1 MKKRTLLNQKPS
13 FNITAPAG
21 AEVIHL
27 KERSFFMLKKDLIL
41 RNPLRVLG
49 KESEDILPK
58 GAFGAVLAR
67 AGVGKTSLMVQLALN
82 TLLRSKNVL
91 HISLV
96 DPVKKVDLWYEEA
109 FRNIALQYKLKR
121 TDDLWESILPH
132 RFIMTF
138 KVEGFSVPILEERLT
153 DLTEQGVFFPEMILI
168 DGLPFE
174 PGIRKQLVELKTL
187 AQSYGVHIW
196 FAIKTHRHEERA
208 ANGMP
213 IQLDNISDLFDVALF
228 LQPKPQK
235 IHVNILKGGPDTN
248 HQPSLFLD
256 PATMLIK
263 DE

>member
-1 MKKRTLLNQKPS
+1 MLNRKS
-13 FNITAPAG
+13 SLNITSPAR

-41 RNPLRVLG
+41 RNPLRLLG
-49 KESEDILPK
+49 TDSEDILPK
-58 GAFGAVLAR
+58 GGFGAVLAR

-96 DPVKKVDLWYEEA
+96 DPVRKVDLWYEEV
-109 FRNIALQYKLKR
+109 FRHIALHYNLKK

-138 KVEGFSVPILEERLT
+138 KAEGFSVPILEERLT
-153 DLTEQGVFFPEMILI
+153 DLTEQGLFFPDMILI

-174 PGIRKQLVELKTL
+174 PDMRQALKDLKKL
-187 AQSYGVHIW
+187 AADYGVHIW
-196 FAIKTHRHEERA
+196 FAVKTHRHEEFA
-208 ANGMP
+208 DDGMP
-213 IQLDNISDLFDVALF
+213 LQLTNLADLFDVALF
-228 LQPKPQK
+228 LQPEPQK
-235 IHVNILKGGPDTN
+235 IHVNILKGGPVEEK
-248 HQPSLFLD
+248 QPVLFLD
-256 PATMLIK
+256 SATMLIK